1 MTTTEERTSS
11 PARSRAE
18 GKTLSPFQAM
28 ARAAIKGF
36 IRDKATL
43 FFTFLFPLMFLVIFG
58 LIFSNQ
64 GASKTTIGVVGD
76 GPVIQALAK
85 SAAVDLKH
93 LDNVAIATDQV
104 KSGNLPAFLAE
115 QGGNLTLRFAASDP
129 TKAGTVVDLV
139 NGVVSAQNVAATG
152 QPPRF
157 ALDTQQVED
166 QSLTPIQY
174 LTPGM
179 LSWAASIAAVFGSAM
194 TLVSWRKKQVLRR
207 LRLAPVGPLTVLGSR
222 VLVALGVALVQAAIF
237 ISIALLPA
245 FGLKL
250 SGQWWLAIPLLLI
263 GSISFFSIGMLV
275 GAFCKTEEAASGAA
289 NIIILPM
296 AFLSGTFFPTDGL
309 PGWLKT
315 VSNVFPMKHLTAGMT
330 DVMVRGKGIEALL
343 VPAAVLSGFTL
354 VVGFIASRVFRW
366 EDD

>member
-1 MTTTEERTSS
+1 MTATEERTSS
-11 PARSRAE
+11 PTRRGTE
-18 GKTLSPFQAM
+18 GKTLTPFQSLAT
-28 ARAAIKGF
+28 AALKGF

-58 LIFSNQ
+58 LIFGDQ
-64 GASKTTIGVVGD
+64 GASKATIGVVGD
-76 GPVIQALAK
+76 GPVVQALAK
-85 SAAVDLKH
+85 SPAVDLKY
-93 LDNVAIATDQV
+93 LDNAKIATDQV
-104 KSGNLPAFLAE
+104 RSGDLPAFVAE

-129 TKAGTVVDLV
+129 TKAGTVLGLV
-139 NGVVSAQNVAATG
+139 NGVVSEQNVAATG

-157 ALDTQQVED
+157 RLDTQQVED
-166 QSLTPIQY
+166 LSLKPIQY

-179 LSWAASIAAVFGSAM
+179 LSWAASIAAVFGAAM
-194 TLVSWRKKQVLRR
+194 TFVSWRKKQVLRR
-207 LRLAPVGPLTVLGSR
+207 LRLAPIRPVTVLGSR
-222 VLVALGVALVQAAIF
+222 VLVTLGVALAQAAIF
-237 ISIALLPA
+237 IGIALLPV

-250 SGQWWLAIPLLLI
+250 SGQWWLALPLLLL
-263 GSISFFSIGMLV
+263 GSIAFFSIGMLV

-309 PGWLKT
+309 PGWLKAVT
-315 VSNVFPMKHLTAGMT
+315 NVFPMKHLTTGMT

-343 VPAAVLSGFTL
+343 VPVAVLIGFTL